1 LGTSS
6 GSLNHHNSR
15 GSMGSTTEIP
25 SSQGVLPQISQPGR
39 YPRQVLDS
47 FSLFQYIHYRSKN
60 LEDTEHHR
68 LQERNMTSSAELR
81 VSSLFNFSNHVVLVT
96 GGATGLG
103 EMAAQGFVQNG
114 AKVFIAS
121 RKESELKKT
130 SDRLNKLGPGTCEYI
145 IADLKDK
152 AGCDG
157 LVKEVKKRTDRLT
170 VLVNNVCVHLSAR
183 LCHSS
188 KCLICSRLPRYNFLI
203 IARRQGPLGED
214 HGMISQ
220 RMVGTS

>member
-1 LGTSS
+1 
-6 GSLNHHNSR
+6 
-15 GSMGSTTEIP
+15 
-25 SSQGVLPQISQPGR
+25 
-39 YPRQVLDS
+39 
-47 FSLFQYIHYRSKN
+47 
-60 LEDTEHHR
+60 
-68 LQERNMTSSAELR
+68 MTSSAELR

-145 IADLKDK
+145 VADLKDK

-157 LVKEVKKRTDRLT
+157 LVKEIKKRTDRLT

-183 LCHSS
+183 LGHLS
-188 KCLICSRLPRYNFLI
+188 KCLICSRLRRYNFLTI
-203 IARRQGPLGED
+203 VDGGNLGGAMGRFPREWLGQVDGVERQVDILHDCGAARSLAKGDQCRYAFPSHQYCF
-214 HGMISQ
+214 HG
-220 RMVGTS
+220 RHHDVGCHCWRRWRPCCSWSWYIQL